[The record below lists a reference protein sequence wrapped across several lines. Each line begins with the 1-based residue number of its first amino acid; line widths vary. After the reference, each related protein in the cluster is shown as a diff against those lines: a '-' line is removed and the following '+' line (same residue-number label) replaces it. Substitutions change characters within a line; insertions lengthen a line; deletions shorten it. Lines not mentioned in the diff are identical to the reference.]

1 MRWTSPV
8 LCLALSLA
16 SAFQAPACRASDDIP
31 SPEEGRAAATTLA
44 LLEHQRE
51 ICDTIA
57 GRALEYWA
65 GLTELP
71 DEEQQSKLRDFTDRQ
86 VSDLAGSRL
95 ISDLVERF
103 LPIARRETTDETA
116 GSLRRLAN
124 VAKEMCDVV
133 ALPTP
138 PQQSFA
144 DRVSEL
150 LDRFEFERVELG
162 RLLVVPEADLAS
174 ALEPYIG
181 PIQIAGVEAEGE
193 YLAWLA
199 SQREKPKA
207 PTMAD
212 VMRSWHATTYTP
224 AVTPT
229 KKALGS
235 YLQARSRQDVRQIG
249 LSCRQLAREVIQL
262 LREDSAFQAPDDR
275 VTPLLRPIYLE
286 LRALAT
292 SCTSGDQ
299 KAVDRHFEGMQKKL
313 QTAADFMARYQI
325 RP

>member
-1 MRWTSPV
+1 MRWTSPLLWIA
-8 LCLALSLA
+8 LCLACFVPSADA
-16 SAFQAPACRASDDIP
+16 SDNLPAPA
-31 SPEEGRAAATTLA
+31 EGRAAATTLA

-51 ICDTIA
+51 TCDTIA
-57 GRALEYWA
+57 GRVLEYWGGLGEIA
-65 GLTELP
+65 GEDL
-71 DEEQQSKLRDFTDRQ
+71 QSKLRDFTDRQ

-138 PQQSFA
+138 PQQAFA
-144 DRVSEL
+144 DRVSDL

-162 RLLVVPEADLAS
+162 RLLVVPEADLDS
-174 ALEPYIG
+174 ALEPYIA

-199 SQREKPKA
+199 SQRDKPKL
-207 PTMAD
+207 PTMAE
-212 VMRSWHATTYTP
+212 VMHTWHTSTYKP
-224 AVTPT
+224 GVAPT
-229 KKALGS
+229 KKALGV
-235 YLQARSRQDVRQIG
+235 YLKARSQQDVRQIG
-249 LSCRQLAREVIQL
+249 RSCRQLAKEVIHL
-262 LREDSAFQAPDDR
+262 LREDSAFQAPDER

-286 LRALAT
+286 IRGLAT
-292 SCTSGDQ
+292 SCTAGNQ
-299 KAVDRHFEGMQKKL
+299 KAVDKHFEGMQEKL
-313 QTAADFMARYQI
+313 KTAADFMARYRL